1 MRSVKS
7 VKRNCSTKHAYK
19 NKSYKKKAAKK
30 ALLSLREWKKTTY
43 SNCVN
48 NKCYDLD
55 EIIKSNTIY
64 GDVPETKPLDT
75 NEKVTFKVSD
85 KKNKN
90 INNALS
96 VDVNSNGSKKIM
108 KPSVDSGVVTNLENT
123 SRSSSPASQTSSVSR
138 THPTYSNSFFES
150 VTNFVQT
157 AVNSVSGQ
165 KTYPG
170 LKINHSGGRRGSHKL
185 ALRDI
190 KFCANMLDK
199 YGEDFETI
207 SKSEDNV
214 YMDTARGI
222 ERKIKLFKESPEY
235 ETYKKAKEEGKSFE
249 SMLASN

>member
-1 MRSVKS
+1 MRSIKS
-7 VKRNCSTKHAYK
+7 VKRNCITKHAYK
-19 NKSYKKKAAKK
+19 NKSHKKQAAKK
-30 ALLSLREWKKTTY
+30 AMLACKEWKKSTY
-43 SNCVN
+43 SNCIT
-48 NKCYDLD
+48 NKCLDLN

-64 GDVPETKPLDT
+64 GNAPEPKSLD
-75 NEKVTFKVSD
+75 NQEKVTFKVNN

-90 INNALS
+90 INNTLS
-96 VDVNSNGSKKIM
+96 VDVNSNGQKNAM

-123 SRSSSPASQTSSVSR
+123 SRSSSPASQISTASKS
-138 THPTYSNSFFES
+138 HPTYSNSFFES

-170 LKINHSGGRRGSHKL
+170 LKINHSGGRRGNHKL
-185 ALRDI
+185 SPRDI

-199 YGEDFETI
+199 YGEDYTAI

-235 ETYKKAKEEGKSFE
+235 ELYKKAKEEGKSFE
-249 SMLASN
+249 GMLAAN